1 MIADGQIVNIHQ
13 NKNPWCSKNTQFE
26 GYRFFYLITY
36 TAVIVLQLMEQN
48 PKQQYTV
55 LYNNNTV
62 MYRMWNWSLEG
73 TTTAASASLAG
84 AMWARG
90 LFLNRACAI
99 SVNILF
105 CLRAGVKLINRISH
119 FLVLQFTSAIQQSCY
134 FLPYL
139 TYQYRFPCEEPESC
153 SALLCLLWF
162 YQHVRSAQLSGSPCH
177 ASN

>member
-1 MIADGQIVNIHQ
+1 
-13 NKNPWCSKNTQFE
+13 
-26 GYRFFYLITY
+26 
-36 TAVIVLQLMEQN
+36 
-48 PKQQYTV
+48 
-55 LYNNNTV
+55 

-139 TYQYRFPCEEPESC
+139 TYRYRFPCEEPESC

-177 ASN
+177 ASNWKVLLFFFTACFLLFLCLFCSNERLALPLRPNAHKSINIP